1 MAERLEAPLAAP
13 GSSHGAMLPLHSV
26 LHPSSPNQMLHDVE
40 GTQLRVGD
48 VVVMLGSPE
57 TPAYHGVIATF
68 CGRESSAFGDRAKV
82 GIILRA
88 PVRKGSD
95 IERTCVPPS
104 MLRVLAS
111 HEARR
116 FITSILE
123 PRTLSPFEL
132 ELLHL
137 PSTVSPASSS
147 SVTPGRWTPSP
158 SVPRR
163 IAPDEE
169 IDEAI
174 AQLDARMR
182 SVSVDPSTVRSR
194 STGTEHRVP

>member
-1 MAERLEAPLAAP
+1 
-13 GSSHGAMLPLHSV
+13 
-26 LHPSSPNQMLHDVE
+26 
-40 GTQLRVGD
+40 
-48 VVVMLGSPE
+48 MLGSPE
-57 TPAYHGVIATF
+57 TPAYHGVIARF
-68 CGRESSAFGDRAKV
+68 CGRESSVFGDKAKV
-82 GIILRA
+82 FIILGA

-111 HEARR
+111 HEVRR
-116 FITSILE
+116 FIIRILE

-137 PSTVSPASSS
+137 PRTVSPASSS
-147 SVTPGRWTPSP
+147 SVTPGRWTPGP

-163 IAPDEE
+163 IATDEE

-174 AQLDARMR
+174 AQLDARIR
-182 SVSVDPSTVRSR
+182 SVSFDPSTVRWR